1 MKASDLFIKA
11 LENEGVEYVFGI
23 PGEENL
29 DLLESLRTSSIKLIL
44 TRHEQAAGFMA
55 ATYGRLTGKAGV
67 CLATLGP
74 GATNFVTS
82 AAYAQLGGMPM
93 FMITGQKPVKVSKQG
108 HFQIVDVVDMMKPLT
123 KFTRQ
128 IVSADNIPARVRES
142 FRRAEEERP
151 GATHLELP
159 EDIAKRR
166 DRCHRADREL
176 GIAAR
181 LPTTRPSPAAVDA
194 IRESKRPILM
204 VGAGAN
210 RKTSSKMLRDFVEK
224 LGIPFFTT
232 QMGKGVLDET
242 HPLWLGNAALSDGDF
257 VHRAIEHADC
267 IINVGHDVIEKP
279 PFFMRRGKRTVIHVN
294 LPDCRGRHGLLPAD
308 RGRRR
313 HRQCD
318 LAHQPAAREAG
329 RTGISPT
336 TTACASILIAH
347 LAKGADDAR
356 FPIYPVR
363 MVADVRKAMP
373 DNGILC
379 LDNGMYKLWFARY
392 YRCTQP
398 NTILLDNALATM
410 GAGLPSAIA
419 AKIVHPDRKVVAVAG
434 DGGFMMNSQE
444 IETAVRLKLDLVVLL
459 LRDDAYGM
467 IKWKQANMHFQN
479 FGMDMGNPDFVR
491 YAESY
496 GAHGHRPEV
505 GRGVRPDA
513 VEVPRY
519 ARRAPDRPAD
529 RLLGQRPRA
538 QPGNHASSAPSCRSR
553 LAPRTESRRSRL
565 HPATRSDAMLKPSY
579 PYYLANVAEQ
589 PNTDLEVTDKYLRQG
604 RDARRAGGCEGH
616 RCGHRRRGRGSRSRC
631 AISRRTSARPC
642 SNIAS
647 SASAS
652 ATTSWPWR
660 CASKPASRSRM
671 RAAKSPA

>member
-11 LENEGVEYVFGI
+11 LESEGVEYVFGI

-93 FMITGQKPVKVSKQG
+93 LMITGQKPVKVSKQG
-108 HFQIVDVVDMMKPLT
+108 HFQIVDIVDMMKPLT

-159 EDIAKRR
+159 EDIAHDQTDAIVLQASFHRR
-166 DRCHRADREL
+166 PIADDKAVQRAVE
-176 GIAAR
+176 
-181 LPTTRPSPAAVDA
+181 S
-194 IRESKRPILM
+194 IRESRQPILM

-210 RKTSSKMLRDFVEK
+210 RKTSSKMLREFVERF
-224 LGIPFFTT
+224 GIPFFTT
-232 QMGKGVLDET
+232 QMGKGVLDES

-279 PFFMRRGKRTVIHVN
+279 PFFMRRGRRTVIHVN
-294 LPDCRGRHGLLPAD
+294 YLTAEVDTVYFPQIEVVGDIANTIWRINQSLEKQAHWD
-308 RGRRR
+308 FSYDDNV
-313 HRQCD
+313 RQH
-318 LAHQPAAREAG
+318 LN
-329 RTGISPT
+329 
-336 TTACASILIAH
+336 AH

-356 FPIYPVR
+356 FPVYPVR
-363 MVADVRKAMP
+363 LVADVRKAMP
-373 DNGILC
+373 DDGILC

-398 NTILLDNALATM
+398 NTLLLDNALATM

-419 AKIVHPDRKVVAVAG
+419 AKIVYPDRKVVAVAG

-459 LRDDAYGM
+459 LRDNAYGM
-467 IKWKQANMHFQN
+467 IKWKQANMNFAN
-479 FGMDMGNPDFVR
+479 FGMDMGNPDFVK

-496 GAHGHRPEV
+496 GARGWRPNSVEEF
-505 GRGVRPDA
+505 RSQLKHSLETPGVDLIELA
-513 VEVPRY
+513 IDY
-519 ARRAPDRPAD
+519 SDNDRV
-529 RLLGQRPRA
+529 LNNEIKQL
-538 QPGNHASSAPSCRSR
+538 SAK
-553 LAPRTESRRSRL
+553 L
-565 HPATRSDAMLKPSY
+565 
-579 PYYLANVAEQ
+579 
-589 PNTDLEVTDKYLRQG
+589 
-604 RDARRAGGCEGH
+604 
-616 RCGHRRRGRGSRSRC
+616 
-631 AISRRTSARPC
+631 
-642 SNIAS
+642 
-647 SASAS
+647 
-652 ATTSWPWR
+652 
-660 CASKPASRSRM
+660 
-671 RAAKSPA
+671 